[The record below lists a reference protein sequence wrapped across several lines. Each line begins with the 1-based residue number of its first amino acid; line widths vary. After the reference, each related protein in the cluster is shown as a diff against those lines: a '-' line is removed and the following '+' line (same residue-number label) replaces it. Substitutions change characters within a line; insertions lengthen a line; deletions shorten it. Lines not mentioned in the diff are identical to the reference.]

1 MLISLLILLLL
12 SNALTLR
19 KDKSILFS
27 RVVILGLIST
37 SFLAWN
43 NLFIKPLGTG
53 IGIYGGLFNVTTFTQ
68 TFNIFIFIISAVILT
83 LTAFYPRKVYV
94 KEHSSLYDLL
104 FFKFSYN
111 KNVISNKVG
120 EQFRIIEYALIIVF
134 ILCGAAF
141 LISTADL
148 ISIFLSIELQS
159 YGLYILSTLYRDSE
173 LATGS
178 GLTYFLLGGLSSC
191 FILLGSALLYANSGT
206 TSLDNIYVITSIT
219 EVNSVSHFVTWYEPY
234 YLHLSLIIMSVGFLF
249 KVSAAPFHFWSPDVY
264 DGIPTIVTT
273 YVAIVSKISIFAF
286 FLELVYYTEYHFF
299 DFSWKNV
306 LLLSSLFSLIIGSVL
321 GLTQFRIKRLFAYST
336 ISHIGFI
343 LLALSIN
350 SPESIQ
356 SYIFY
361 ILQYSL
367 SNLNAFIILVTI
379 GFTFYLY
386 VYKDK
391 ESQKE
396 LIDQNNSPV
405 QLINQLKGYFHIN
418 PFIAISLAITLFSFV
433 GIPPVIGFFA
443 KQMVLSAA
451 LDNGYVFMALIA
463 ILTSVIG
470 AGYYLNL
477 VKQIFFYKQDYQKNP
492 TLFPNDVKG
501 GFFKNSFVSNSHLV
515 GYILPNGEQNNSSY
529 NVQKA
534 SQKVWFKP
542 ENITVNSSL
551 SGSIS
556 IITLLLILFIYMP
569 TQWFNLVNILTLL
582 LFKA

>member
-27 RVVILGLIST
+27 RVVILGHIST

-43 NLFIKPLGTG
+43 NLFIKPFEKG

-68 TFNIFIFIISAVILT
+68 TFNIFIYTISAIILL

-94 KEHSSLYDLL
+94 KEHSSLYNL
-104 FFKFSYN
+104 FFSKFTYN
-111 KNVISNKVG
+111 KNTISNKMG

-134 ILCGAAF
+134 ILCGASF
-141 LISTADL
+141 LMSTADL
-148 ISIFLSIELQS
+148 VSIFLSIELQS

-206 TSLDNIYVITSIT
+206 TSLDNIYVITSIS
-219 EVNSVSHFVTWYEPY
+219 EINNLTWYEPF
-234 YLHLSLIIMSVGFLF
+234 YLHLSLIIMIVGFLF
-249 KVSAAPFHFWSPDVY
+249 KVSAAPFHFWAPDVY

-273 YVAIVSKISIFAF
+273 YVAIVAKISIFAF
-286 FLELVYYTEYHFF
+286 FLELVYYTEYSYF
-299 DFSWKNV
+299 DISWKNV

-321 GLTQFRIKRLFAYST
+321 GLTQFRIKRLLAYST

-343 LLALSIN
+343 LLALTIN
-350 SPESIQ
+350 SAESIQ

-379 GFTFYLY
+379 GYTLYLY
-386 VYKDK
+386 VYKENDTK
-391 ESQKE
+391 RE
-396 LIDQNNSPV
+396 LVDQNNSPV
-405 QLINQLKGYFHIN
+405 QLVSQIKGYFHVN
-418 PFIAISLAITLFSFV
+418 PFIAISLSITLFSFV

-477 VKQIFFYKQDYQKNP
+477 VKEIFFNKPDYEKNP
-492 TLFPNDVKG
+492 SFYDNDVKKE
-501 GFFKNSFVSNSHLV
+501 FFKTSLLNDSHLV
-515 GYILPNGEQNNSSY
+515 GYISTNGKEINSSSS
-529 NVQKA
+529 VKQEKR
-534 SQKVWFKP
+534 KIWFKP

-551 SGSIS
+551 SGAIS
-556 IITLLLILFIYMP
+556 IITLLLILFIYIP
-569 TQWFNLVNILTLL
+569 AQWFNVVNILTLI
-582 LFKA
+582 LFKS